1 MSSDNKDKEE
11 ARKKRL
17 WIEKLSSHSTLSRS
31 YTDSKTIK
39 TEEDKALIR
48 LALHRSPFFTC
59 MDEEQIERFIK
70 VAELRTYAP
79 GEMVILEGKIDDT
92 DSEAMD
98 SRVVSEETLTTPS
111 DQESQDYELVDLE
124 QHSNPLEEAAATL
137 KQDTDEEA
145 FVAGPADVEEADDTF
160 SDENNQTESVSDQ
173 PGKEVMRIVAE
184 VAAAEQVD
192 LDMEQVAQSARDKRE
207 SMSGQ
212 ISYVYAIQSGYAD
225 VWHENFN
232 TASMGPGHI
241 FGEGGFLFHRQHSA
255 SVVASPSTGL
265 TCWVVPID
273 LFMSYVLPSM
283 HMMNMFVKYA
293 SRENELGE
301 PYMTMVSAKKP
312 IILAIHVSPR
322 LNACVYGHQD
332 DFVRCVN
339 DEDGNNDGNARYR
352 VASTYSIL
360 RKTEGLQKINLADF
374 CLFHIL
380 MARPDPEVDIAF
392 LLMDQ
397 SRSGTVSLNDFKVRK
412 QMILISRNIY
422 CTHDCLMV

>member
-1 MSSDNKDKEE
+1 MSSEQDKDE
-11 ARKKRL
+11 AHKKRV

-31 YTDSKTIK
+31 YTNKTVK

-79 GEMVILEGKIDDT
+79 GEMVILEGKIDDDT
-92 DSEAMD
+92 EEALEARD
-98 SRVVSEETLTTPS
+98 TSEEKVTTAS
-111 DQESQDYELVDLE
+111 EHDQESQDYELVDLE
-124 QHSNPLEEAAATL
+124 QHNPLEDAASTL
-137 KQDTDEEA
+137 KQDTSLVEEA
-145 FVAGPADVEEADDTF
+145 FVGGPADVEEADDTF
-160 SDENNQTESVSDQ
+160 SDENGTESVSNE

-192 LDMEQVAQSARDKRE
+192 LDMEQIAQSARDKRE

-212 ISYVYAIQSGYAD
+212 ISYVYTIQSGCAD

-265 TCWVVPID
+265 TCWVVPIH

-293 SRENELGE
+293 SRENESGE
-301 PYMTMVSAKKP
+301 PYMTMVS
-312 IILAIHVSPR
+312 V
-322 LNACVYGHQD
+322 
-332 DFVRCVN
+332 
-339 DEDGNNDGNARYR
+339 
-352 VASTYSIL
+352 
-360 RKTEGLQKINLADF
+360 KTQTIVLVTQVCHRI
-374 CLFHIL
+374 
-380 MARPDPEVDIAF
+380 
-392 LLMDQ
+392 
-397 SRSGTVSLNDFKVRK
+397 
-412 QMILISRNIY
+412 
-422 CTHDCLMV
+422 